1 MDRRR
6 FLGRDLRSRLDGS
19 DATPED
25 MGMDAMVGLVGML
38 GAIVDE
44 TGVGVNDAVFHVLVM
59 AALRWMTTPSC

>member
-1 MDRRR
+1 
-6 FLGRDLRSRLDGS
+6 
-19 DATPED
+19 

-38 GAIVDE
+38 GAIVNE